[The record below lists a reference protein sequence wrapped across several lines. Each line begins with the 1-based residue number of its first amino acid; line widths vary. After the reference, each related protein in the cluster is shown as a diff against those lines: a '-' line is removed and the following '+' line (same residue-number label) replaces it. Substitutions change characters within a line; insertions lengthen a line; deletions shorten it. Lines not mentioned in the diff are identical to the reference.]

1 MYFSY
6 RERITCAD
14 VYRWE
19 SLVQVTVRLR
29 SPRSLQNSLQAGGTH
44 PLTAA
49 GDCVPGEQRDIFSAL
64 KKLLKE
70 FL

>member
-1 MYFSY
+1 MYFSHK
-6 RERITCAD
+6 ERITCAD

-29 SPRSLQNSLQAGGTH
+29 SRQSLQNSLQAGGTH

-49 GDCVPGEQRDIFSAL
+49 GDRTW
-64 KKLLKE
+64 
-70 FL
+70 